1 MSIQQIKKPRG
12 TIDYINSDALL
23 LSKIRTILLDEA
35 TKYGTSYVDLP
46 LFEESSLFHR
56 TVGESSDIVTKETFD
71 LKNKGEKDYTLRPEF
86 TACVSRAVI
95 ENKLYS
101 SPDMPLKFSY
111 FGPVFRYERPQTG
124 RLRQF
129 NQFGVE
135 FLDTKVDLSTSLDA
149 FLLSLR
155 SAEKLLGHKVK
166 AKINFLGSFESRE
179 QYKVE
184 LKKFFE
190 PKIGSMCDD
199 CKRRLQTNP
208 LRILD
213 CKVEEDQVIAKGA
226 PKVTDYL
233 SESDKKEFEDIKK
246 SLDALNIEYEVDAE
260 LVRGLDYYT
269 GLVWELYDTIN
280 TTLGAIG
287 GGGKYAS
294 LMESIG
300 GPQFEGI
307 GFSLGVER
315 LMIAL
320 TDERKAEL
328 NSSTSLDVFIIDLKK
343 EGESNYFADLLR
355 QKDKSVSI
363 ASYSRSLSGALKMAD
378 RKNAKKVL
386 IVDFDGTYK
395 IKDMASRDQIEV
407 SKDEVINALGE

>member
-213 CKVEEDQVIAKGA
+213 CKVEEDQVIAKDA

-320 TDERKAEL
+320 TDDRKAEL

>member
-213 CKVEEDQVIAKGA
+213 CKVEEDQVIAKDA

-233 SESDKKEFEDIKK
+233 SDSDKKEFEDIKK
-246 SLDALNIEYEVDAE
+246 SLDALNIEYEVDSE

>member
-1 MSIQQIKKPRG
+1 MAIQQIKKPRG
-12 TIDYINSDALL
+12 TIDYYGEDMKVFAG
-23 LSKIRTILLDEA
+23 IREILLAEA
-35 TKYGTSYVDLP
+35 DKYGTEFVELP
-46 LFEESSLFHR
+46 MFEENGLFHR

-71 LKNKGEKDYTLRPEF
+71 LAKRGDKDYTLRPEF
-86 TACVSRAVI
+86 TASVSRAVI
-95 ENKLYS
+95 ENKIYTA
-101 SPDMPLKFSY
+101 PDMPIRLSY

-135 FLDTKVDLSTSLDA
+135 FLDSKVDLSTTLDA

-179 QYKVE
+179 KYKVE

-190 PKIGSMCDD
+190 PKIEHMCED
-199 CKRRLQTNP
+199 CKRRLETNP

-213 CKVEEDQVIAKGA
+213 CKVPEDQEIAKGS
-226 PKVTDYL
+226 PRVTDFL
-233 SESDKKEFEDIKK
+233 NDEDQKEFSDIKK
-246 SLDALNIEYEVDAE
+246 ALDALDIEYVVDSE

-269 GLVWELYDTIN
+269 GLVWELYDTLN
-280 TTLGAIG
+280 DSLGAIG

-294 LMESIG
+294 LMASIG
-300 GPQFEGI
+300 GPDFEGI

-320 TDERKAEL
+320 TEERKSEIKKEKP
-328 NSSTSLDVFIIDLKK
+328 LDVFIIDFKR
-343 EGESNYFADLLR
+343 EGKANYFADKLR
-355 QKDKSVSI
+355 QSGLNVSI
-363 ASYSRSLSGALKMAD
+363 ASFNRALGGALKMAD
-378 RKNAKKVL
+378 RKGAKKVL
-386 IVDFDGTYK
+386 IVDSDDTFK
-395 IKDMASRDQIEV
+395 IKDMASRNQIEV
-407 SKDEVINALGE
+407 KEEEVLSSLGE

>member
-213 CKVEEDQVIAKGA
+213 CKVEEDQVIAKDA

-246 SLDALNIEYEVDAE
+246 SLDALNIEYEVDSE

>member
-135 FLDTKVDLSTSLDA
+135 FLDTKVDLSTSLDT

>member
-213 CKVEEDQVIAKGA
+213 CKVEEDQVIAKDA
-226 PKVTDYL
+226 PKVTDFL
-233 SESDKKEFEDIKK
+233 SDSDKKEFEDIKK
-246 SLDALNIEYEVDAE
+246 SLDALNIEYEVDSE

>member
-1 MSIQQIKKPRG
+1 MAIQQIKKPRG
-12 TIDYINSDALL
+12 TIDYYGEDMKVFAG
-23 LSKIRTILLDEA
+23 IREILLAEA
-35 TKYGTSYVDLP
+35 DKYGTEFVELP
-46 LFEESSLFHR
+46 MFEENGLFHR

-71 LKNKGEKDYTLRPEF
+71 LAKRGDKDYTLRPEF
-86 TACVSRAVI
+86 TASVSRAVI
-95 ENKLYS
+95 ENKIYTA
-101 SPDMPLKFSY
+101 PDMPIRLSY

-135 FLDTKVDLSTSLDA
+135 FLDSKVDLSTTLDA

-179 QYKVE
+179 KYKVE

-190 PKIGSMCDD
+190 PKIEHMCED
-199 CKRRLQTNP
+199 CKRRLETNP

-213 CKVEEDQVIAKGA
+213 CKVPEDQEIAKGS
-226 PKVTDYL
+226 PRVTDFL
-233 SESDKKEFEDIKK
+233 NDEDQKEFSDIKK
-246 SLDALNIEYEVDAE
+246 ALDALDIEYVVDSE

-269 GLVWELYDTIN
+269 GLVWELYDTLN
-280 TTLGAIG
+280 DSLGAIG

-294 LMESIG
+294 LMASIG
-300 GPQFEGI
+300 GPDFEGI

-320 TDERKAEL
+320 TEERKAEIKKEKP
-328 NSSTSLDVFIIDLKK
+328 LDVFIIDFKR
-343 EGESNYFADLLR
+343 EGKANYFADKLR
-355 QKDKSVSI
+355 QSGLNVSI
-363 ASYSRSLSGALKMAD
+363 ASFNRALGGALKMAD
-378 RKNAKKVL
+378 RKGAKKVL
-386 IVDFDGTYK
+386 IVDSDDTFK
-395 IKDMASRDQIEV
+395 IKDMASRNQIEV
-407 SKDEVINALGE
+407 KEEEVLSSLGE